1 MADDYTPRTG
11 ASRSPSTAT
20 GQSGNAGTAGSR
32 AERHGP
38 PITPRLASLIE
49 ERGLDSEPLTE
60 KHGVT
65 ASEQLGG
72 DAIAIPYLDQG
83 KQVGRKHRTLTEPK
97 RFLQDK
103 GSAQI
108 FYNIDALRDDTLI
121 SLFPLVITEG
131 ELDCWAALQA
141 GAMRSVSVPGGAPSE
156 PVDEMNALKYGFVR
170 HAEDAG
176 LLDHDRVRDIVLATD
191 DDANGRNLRHD
202 LLLRLG
208 AARCR
213 VVEYPPACKDLNDVL
228 RILGP
233 DAVRACIKDAQPAN
247 IEGWYEFPDWIVGEQ
262 FPALRMGM
270 AQMDEHYRPRL
281 GDLTVITGIPGM
293 GKSALIT
300 EIVGRMA
307 NVHHWRFV
315 WAPFE
320 TTKHE
325 LERDLRTF
333 HSGILQKDML
343 ADDLGA
349 ADEWINQHFSVIV
362 PSLDAEVSLQ
372 WFLETAAQGI
382 LRFEAQALVID
393 PWNELDHVRGP
404 DMSPTDYI
412 GFAIKALKRFAQK
425 YRVHVI
431 VVTHP
436 AKMKRDRNGDF
447 PVPSL
452 YDIADSAHWS
462 NKIDIGII
470 VHRYDPKTPNTLL
483 RVAKAR
489 FRTIGR
495 VGDMAGVWNIETGRY
510 TMGDLKEILG
520 DDY

>member
-1 MADDYTPRTG
+1 VADDYTPKTG
-11 ASRSPSTAT
+11 AFRSKSTT
-20 GQSGNAGTAGSR
+20 KGRNGNAGTADSR

-38 PITPRLASLIE
+38 PITPRIVALIE
-49 ERGLDSEPLTE
+49 ARGLDSEPLTE
-60 KHGVT
+60 KLGVT
-65 ASEQLGG
+65 ASEMLGG
-72 DAIAIPYLDQG
+72 DGSIAIPYLDEGQ
-83 KQVGRKHRTLTEPK
+83 QVGRKHRTLTEPK

-108 FYNIDALRDDTLI
+108 FYNVDALRDDTLI
-121 SLFPLVITEG
+121 HQPLVITEG
-131 ELDCWAALQA
+131 ELDCWAALQS
-141 GAMRSVSVPGGAPSE
+141 GMLRSISVPGGAPSE
-156 PVDEMNALKYGFVR
+156 PVDELNAQKYGFVR
-170 HAEDAG
+170 HAENAG
-176 LLDHDRVRDIVLATD
+176 LLDQARVHDIVLATD
-191 DDANGRNLRHD
+191 GDSNGRNLRHD

-233 DAVRACIKDAQPAN
+233 DAVRACIKNAAPAD
-247 IEGWYEFPDWIVGEQ
+247 IEGWYEFPEWLVGEQ

-270 AQMDEHYRPRL
+270 EQMDEHYRLRL

-293 GKSALIT
+293 GKSALVT
-300 EIVGRMA
+300 EIVCRMA
-307 NVHHWRFV
+307 SVHHWRFV

-320 TTKHE
+320 MTKPE
-325 LERDLRTF
+325 MSRALRTF
-333 HSGILQKDML
+333 HSGMLQKHMMD
-343 ADDLGA
+343 DDLIA

-362 PSLDAEVSLQ
+362 PSLDHEVSLQ

-393 PWNELDHVRGP
+393 PWNEMDHVRPP
-404 DMSPTDYI
+404 DMSSTEYV
-412 GFAIKALKRFAQK
+412 GFAIKALKRFALK

-431 VVTHP
+431 VVAHP
-436 AKMKRDRNGDF
+436 AKMQRNRAGDY
-447 PVPSL
+447 PIPGL
-452 YDIADSAHWS
+452 YDIADSAHWA
-462 NKIDIGII
+462 NKVDVGIV
-470 VHRYDPKTPNTLL
+470 VHRFDPKTPNTLL

-489 FRTIGR
+489 FRAIGR
-495 VGDMAGVWNIETGRY
+495 VGDMAGIWDFETGRY